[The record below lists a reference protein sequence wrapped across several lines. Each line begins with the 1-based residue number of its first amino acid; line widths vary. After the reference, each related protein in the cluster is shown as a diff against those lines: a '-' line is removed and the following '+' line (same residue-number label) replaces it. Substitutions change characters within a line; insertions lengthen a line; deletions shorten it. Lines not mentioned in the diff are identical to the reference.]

1 MSVDYVLAT
10 SSKNMTLDRPRGCE
24 VTPGDMWGLR
34 SRQTESMQT
43 HAWVLTSH
51 WVLAAHLILSL
62 MIEGRGDPPPQ
73 QASSLPRGRSSER
86 AVAECTATFA
96 PPLAQKR
103 VNRKAN
109 KDGNRK

>member
-34 SRQTESMQT
+34 SRQTESVQT

-62 MIEGRGDPPPQ
+62 MIEGRGDPRPSRPPPCHVGGRQ
-73 QASSLPRGRSSER
+73 RGR
-86 AVAECTATFA
+86 
-96 PPLAQKR
+96 
-103 VNRKAN
+103 
-109 KDGNRK
+109 

>member
-34 SRQTESMQT
+34 SRQTESVQT

-51 WVLAAHLILSL
+51 
-62 MIEGRGDPPPQ
+62 
-73 QASSLPRGRSSER
+73 
-86 AVAECTATFA
+86 
-96 PPLAQKR
+96 
-103 VNRKAN
+103 
-109 KDGNRK
+109 